1 MTSAKR
7 TMQFWLWLLVA
18 CFAFLAFLPASIG
31 QAAEVRDLR
40 AYFDQLDSRGGDWN
54 KNSNNDYGLLA
65 FREAYVLQSYLLMY
79 ETYKDTRY
87 LDKFVDH
94 ADSVLKQRDNIRKVT
109 DYRGLSLPAW
119 RHTDP
124 PNDSNPLILGGKFY
138 HVAVDTGNISYPY
151 AWFARLVKNDPG
163 LSAYN
168 SKADIYLQAAKDA
181 ISVHEDEWRESG
193 GAGYYIYRKGS
204 PYWCDG
210 VGVPHNQNLGLARTM
225 LNIYLV
231 TGETKYLDRVTKIA
245 RHFKNNL
252 TLEGDRYVWYYWWG
266 LGYTGWTSSQK
277 VSVNTPNYGGYK
289 KYEDF
294 RHGAVDGD
302 FVAMAY
308 QAGIVF
314 DETDMQRFANTIG
327 KNIIRSDGKINETV
341 SSVKLNGSNDI
352 LIGLW
357 LRFNDRVPTLFDA
370 TYQRASN
377 YTSVGAPGLLVVAYM
392 NWAYNG
398 PGSGKQPPTPPPPQD
413 TTPPQ
418 VEIVQPAGGAALDL
432 QVSVAAS
439 ATDDT
444 GVVGVDFEYSLGA
457 DGPWTALASG
467 VKGEQNWTA
476 NWSTRNMPDGTYY
489 LRAVARDAA
498 GNTGNSAAV
507 AVTIS
512 GRTTPAPGEGELVI
526 NGDFSRDREGWSAGG
541 SMETEITGNKYA
553 ANNYNWQLYQD
564 LQLQPGD
571 YTLNA
576 LTKKM
581 TGSEARIC
589 VFYIDD
595 KGNRTLD
602 QDTRYTIKGAGWEEV
617 PEIKFSVPAS
627 AATTRIYLLSVD
639 TSTVGFDNISLRGEG
654 TDPGTG
660 DDDVP
665 EPGDG
670 DNEEP
675 EPGDGDND
683 NPGPGD
689 GEPEPG
695 DGEQSA
701 NLVINGDFSRDKQGW
716 SAGGSIATE
725 GNGNKYA
732 VNDYN
737 WQLYQDLRLQPG
749 DYSLQAQ
756 VKKGTGSEARIC
768 VFYIDDKGN
777 RTLNKDIRYTIKG
790 AGWEEVPEIKFSV
803 PASAATTR
811 IYLLSPD
818 TKTVGFDN
826 ISLRGEGTDPGTGDD
841 DIPGPGDGDNEEPE
855 PGDGDNDNPGPGDG
869 EPEPGDGEQSA
880 NLVIN
885 GDFSRDK
892 QGWSAGGSIATEGNG
907 NKYAVNDY
915 NWQLYQDLRLQPGNY
930 SLQVQTKKGT
940 GSEARICV
948 FFIDSKGNRTLNK
961 DIRYTIKGAGWEEVP
976 EIKFSVPASAAT
988 TRIYLLSP
996 DTKTVGFDN
1005 ITLKQTGS
1013 APGNGQPA
1021 NLVTNGDFS
1030 LDKQGWSAGGSLK
1043 TEANGNKYVSNSYNW
1058 QLYQD
1063 LRLQP
1068 GKEYKLSALTR
1079 RGTAK
1084 AADARVAVA
1093 FIDKAGVRT
1102 VAYDFR
1108 YRHKGTGWEAIPE
1121 QTIKVPAGA
1130 VITRIYLLSATE
1142 SGYHDFDNIV
1152 LTQ

>member
-1 MTSAKR
+1 LTPAKR
-7 TMQFWLWLLVA
+7 TMQFRLCLLVA
-18 CFAFLAFLPASIG
+18 CFAFLVFLPASVG

-79 ETYKDTRY
+79 ETYQDTCY

-124 PNDSNPLILGGKFY
+124 PNDSNPLILGGKYY

-151 AWFARLVKNDPG
+151 AWFARIVKNDPG

-168 SKADIYLQAAKDA
+168 SKANIYLQAAKDA

-225 LNIYLV
+225 LNIYQA

-245 RHFKNNL
+245 QHFKNNL

-266 LGYTGWTSSQK
+266 LGYSGWASNQNI
-277 VSVNTPNYGGYK
+277 SVNTPYYGGYK

-314 DETDMQRFANTIG
+314 DETDVQRFANTIG

-341 SSVKLNGSNDI
+341 SSVKYNGNNDL

-357 LRFNDRVPTLFDA
+357 LRFNDRVPSLFDA
-370 TYQRASN
+370 TYQRASG

-398 PGSGKQPPTPPPPQD
+398 PGSGTQPPPPRD

-418 VEIVQPAGGAALDL
+418 VEIVQPADGATLDL

-444 GVVGVDFEYSLGA
+444 GVVGVDFEYSLSA
-457 DGPWTALASG
+457 DGPWTALAGG
-467 VKGEQNWTA
+467 VKGDQNWTA
-476 NWSTRNMPDGTYY
+476 DWSTRNMPDGTYY

-498 GNTGNSAAV
+498 GNTGNSTAV
-507 AVTIS
+507 AVAIS
-512 GRTTPAPGEGELVI
+512 GRTTPAPGEDELMI
-526 NGDFSRDREGWSAGG
+526 NGDFSRDREGWFTGG

-576 LTKKM
+576 LAKKG

-589 VFYIDD
+589 VFFIDSEW
-595 KGNRTLD
+595 NRTMG
-602 QDTRYTIKGAGWEEV
+602 TETIYKIKGAGWEGV

-639 TSTVGFDNISLRGEG
+639 SSTVGFDNISLKGEG
-654 TDPGTG
+654 TNPGAG

-675 EPGDGDND
+675 EPGDG
-683 NPGPGD
+683 
-689 GEPEPG
+689 EPEPG
-695 DGEQSA
+695 DGGQPA
-701 NLVINGDFSRDKQGW
+701 NLVTNGDFTQDKQGW
-716 SAGGSIATE
+716 SAGGSIAAE

-732 VNDYN
+732 VNNYN
-737 WQLYQDLRLQPG
+737 WQLYQDLQLQPG
-749 DYSLQAQ
+749 DYTLQAQ
-756 VKKGTGSEARIC
+756 AKKGTGSEARIC
-768 VFYIDDKGN
+768 VFFIDSKGN
-777 RTLNKDIRYTIKG
+777 RTLDQDTRYRIKG
-790 AGWEEVPEIKFSV
+790 AGWEDVPEIKFSV

-818 TKTVGFDN
+818 QSTVGFDN
-826 ISLRGEGTDPGTGDD
+826 ISLKGEGTNPGG
-841 DIPGPGDGDNEEPE
+841 GDNEVPE
-855 PGDGDNDNPGPGDG
+855 PGDG
-869 EPEPGDGEQSA
+869 EPEPGDGGQPA
-880 NLVIN
+880 NLVTN
-885 GDFSRDK
+885 GDFTQDK
-892 QGWSAGGSIATEGNG
+892 QGWSAGGSVAAEGNG
-907 NKYAVNDY
+907 NKYAVNNY

-930 SLQVQTKKGT
+930 TLQAQAKKGT

-948 FFIDSKGNRTLNK
+948 FFIDSKGNRTL
-961 DIRYTIKGAGWEEVP
+961 DQDTRYRIKGAGWEDVP

-996 DTKTVGFDN
+996 DQSTVGFDN
-1005 ITLKQTGS
+1005 ISLGQTGS
-1013 APGNGQPA
+1013 APGGGHPS
-1021 NLVTNGDFS
+1021 NLLNNGDFS
-1030 LDKQGWSAGGSLK
+1030 RDKQGWSAGGNLK

-1063 LRLQP
+1063 LALTPGQEYRL
-1068 GKEYKLSALTR
+1068 GALTR

-1084 AADARVAVA
+1084 SADARVAVA
-1093 FIDKAGVRT
+1093 FINSAGVRT
-1102 VAYDFR
+1102 VSYDFR
-1108 YRHKGTGWEAIPE
+1108 YRHKGTGWEAIPG
-1121 QTIKVPAGA
+1121 QTISVPSGT
-1130 VITRIYLLSATE
+1130 VTTRIYLLSATE